1 MWYNIRTFPQKVAS
15 RFSTQDVLDYDS
27 YKTNTSATWDN
38 DLWELDKTDE
48 ILDNTSSED
57 FDNNEIMDTDDS
69 LEQDK
74 ELADSFLWMSLN
86 FAEMEPIKNLN
97 NSNNKAL
104 SWYSKSDLLWIINT
118 YIEENLD
125 DDTDI
130 LVTVEYEDDSDPEKI
145 ILQTQPKS
153 KNDSSSLN
161 GSSITVNKQNKKTN
175 NLTQKEVED
184 TEELFSALF

>member
-175 NLTQKEVED
+175 NLTQKEIKN
-184 TEELFSALF
+184 TKKLFSTLF